1 MRYSLVAVLALGGV
15 VLGQQPNILWITCE
29 DISPHVRC
37 YGDKTAVT
45 PNIDALARQG
55 VLYRN
60 AFATIGVCAPAR
72 STLISGMYP
81 NSIGSQHM
89 RCQGR
94 LPKGV
99 LTYAE
104 YLRKAGYYCTNNSK
118 KDYNLQLGRK
128 IWDES
133 SRRAH
138 WRKRK
143 GSQPFFA
150 IFNYTSCHESQIR
163 QPENR
168 YQKRI
173 ANFEPGQVH
182 DPKAMELPPYHP
194 DTGSV
199 RRDWARYAD
208 MITFMDKEVGKL
220 LADLDKD
227 GLAENT
233 IVFFYSDH
241 GAGMPRSKRWL
252 FDSGLRVPMVVRF
265 PEKFAKF
272 APGKPGTETTR
283 LVSFVDFAPTVLQ
296 LAGIPVPTHMQG
308 RAFLGG
314 NSQEASEHRRYVFG
328 FRDRMD
334 ERYDMIRCVSNGR
347 FKYIRNFMPHL
358 PYAQHIDYMYQMPTM
373 KEWQRQ
379 FTAGELNAV
388 QRAFFEA
395 KPTVELY
402 DTQADPHETV
412 NLAGNAGHAEI
423 QAELQ
428 GALSAWMVRIVDVG
442 LLPEGDLRTRFGQA
456 APYDA
461 VRDGQHSYPLRE
473 LLAAADLA
481 NARDAKNLEGL
492 RALLKHRDAAVR
504 YWGATGLLA
513 LGPQGRP
520 AVAALRDL
528 LRDPS
533 PDVQVTAA
541 NALCRL
547 EGGPADVSATAL
559 RVLVASL
566 DHENQWVQLRA
577 ANALDDMDERARSAI
592 KALEAKKQSS
602 NKYVQRVVNKALR
615 DLGAR

>member
-1 MRYSLVAVLALGGV
+1 MNYAFVVTLAVCGAAF
-15 VLGQQPNILWITCE
+15 GQRPNILWITCE
-29 DISPHVRC
+29 DISPHIGC

-45 PNIDALARQG
+45 PNIDALATQG

-60 AFATIGVCAPAR
+60 AFAPIGVCAPAR

-89 RCQGR
+89 RCKGQ

-118 KDYNLQLGRK
+118 TDYNLQIGRK
-128 IWDES
+128 VWDQS
-133 SRRAH
+133 NRRAH
-138 WRKRK
+138 WRNRK
-143 GSQPFFA
+143 GDQPFFA

-163 QPENR
+163 LSEDK

-173 ANFEPGQVH
+173 ASLKAGQVH
-182 DPKAMELPPYHP
+182 DPRAMAVPPYHP
-194 DTGSV
+194 DTGAV

-208 MITFMDKEVGKL
+208 MITFMDRQVGQL
-220 LADLDKD
+220 LAELDKD
-227 GLAENT
+227 GLTKDT

-252 FDSGLRVPMVVRF
+252 FDSGMRVPLIVRF
-265 PEKFAKF
+265 PKKYASFASG
-272 APGKPGTETTR
+272 APGSETAR

-296 LAGIPVPTHMQG
+296 LAGVGVPTHMQG

-314 NSQEASEHRRYVFG
+314 ESQQAAAHRRYVFG

-373 KEWQRQ
+373 REWQRQ
-379 FTAGELNAV
+379 YAAGELNAV

-402 DTQADPHETV
+402 DTRADPHEVV
-412 NLAGNAGHAEI
+412 NLAGKPEHAQI
-423 QAELQ
+423 QSELR
-428 GALSAWMVRIVDVG
+428 GALREWMSRIVDVG
-442 LLPEGDLRTRFGQA
+442 FLPEADLRSRFGDA

-461 VRDGQHSYPLRE
+461 VRSGEHSYPFEVLQ
-473 LLAAADLA
+473 AAADLA
-481 NARDAKNLEGL
+481 NARDVKHLDGL
-492 RALLKHRDAAVR
+492 RALLKHQDAAAR

-513 LGPQGRP
+513 LGQQARP
-520 AVAALRDL
+520 AAPELRGVLGDA
-528 LRDPS
+528 S
-533 PDVQVTAA
+533 GDVRVTAA
-541 NALCRL
+541 EALCGLPAKASLKLGVSLLRLCVDSLLKLCVESLLKLCRL
-547 EGGPADVSATAL
+547 FSCCAHTPD
-559 RVLVASL
+559 R
-566 DHENQWVQLRA
+566 R
-577 ANALDDMDERARSAI
+577 I
-592 KALEAKKQSS
+592 
-602 NKYVQRVVNKALR
+602 
-615 DLGAR
+615 